1 MEKGKLEKSKI
12 EEKDLGNI
20 AGGFDYKV
28 NVSEL
33 PPESVG
39 TLFVSDEE
47 LGKLAQAGILRFND
61 GEYEM
66 DEEDLNIAEL
76 GLALSGF
83 LPDSET
89 GNRGKNKIKVK

>member
-1 MEKGKLEKSKI
+1 MEKEKLEKNKI

-39 TLFVSDEE
+39 TLFVNDKE
-47 LGKLAQAGILRFND
+47 LGKLDQAGILRFND

-66 DEEDLNIAEL
+66 DEEDLNKAEL
-76 GLALSGF
+76 ALLGF

>member
-1 MEKGKLEKSKI
+1 MEKEKLEKSKI
-12 EEKDLGNI
+12 EKKNLGNI

-39 TLFVSDEE
+39 TLFVNDKE
-47 LGKLAQAGILRFND
+47 LGVINQAGVLRFND

-66 DEEDLNIAEL
+66 DEEDLGIAWLAL
-76 GLALSGF
+76 GLMSY
-83 LPDSET
+83 SEA
-89 GNRGKNKIKVK
+89 GNKSGKNKIKVK